1 MSALGSWI
9 RGIPWDAVTAP
20 SPLGTDALEK
30 NPPGLLNMQVSR
42 HQDAC
47 LEDNGQSLV
56 LIKCQLT
63 S

>member
-1 MSALGSWI
+1 MSTMGGWI
-9 RGIPWDAVTAP
+9 QGIPWDAVTAP

-30 NPPGLLNMQVSR
+30 NPPGLLNMQRCR

-47 LEDNGQSLV
+47 LEDYSQSLE